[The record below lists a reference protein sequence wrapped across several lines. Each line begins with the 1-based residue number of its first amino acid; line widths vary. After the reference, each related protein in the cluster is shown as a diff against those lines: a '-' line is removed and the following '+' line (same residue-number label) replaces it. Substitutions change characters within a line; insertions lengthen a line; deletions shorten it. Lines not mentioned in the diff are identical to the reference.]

1 MFLEHYGL
9 IEEPF
14 GVTPDP
20 RFLHLS
26 PQHRE
31 AIATLFN
38 ETDSNRGF
46 LALIGPPG
54 TGKTSLLLNYLE
66 SLRHR
71 ARTAYLFHNAGTPRE
86 LMRYLLADLG
96 VDAKGQDLPGMH
108 GALNRALEDE
118 MHAGRRVV
126 FVIDEAQ
133 NLDEKVLESI
143 RVLSNFETPWAK
155 LLHIVLAG
163 QTQLAERLALPSMAQ
178 LRQRISSIIR
188 LAPLTAQETIAYI
201 YHRLWVAGYEG
212 PPLFSAAARLL
223 IAEQSG
229 GIPRNINNLCF
240 HSMQLAYANGER
252 QIDGPTVN
260 AAIADLSLE
269 DFFHQPD
276 RQKILAPS
284 RTHAFPQTPASL
296 GVRESIPIRFM
307 PWRSRRMLALFLAAG
322 AAMCLGVVSGATRK
336 TALPHPLDVPPSIES
351 TVFPAPVLSLIVATG
366 VTPSVHQISR
376 VVNKSPEQLKRGQK
390 ARLPL
395 NLKRHQTLSAKSAA
409 VPNGQEPSP
418 ERP

>member
-1 MFLEHYGL
+1 
-9 IEEPF
+9 
-14 GVTPDP
+14 
-20 RFLHLS
+20 
-26 PQHRE
+26 
-31 AIATLFN
+31 
-38 ETDSNRGF
+38 
-46 LALIGPPG
+46 
-54 TGKTSLLLNYLE
+54 
-66 SLRHR
+66 
-71 ARTAYLFHNAGTPRE
+71 
-86 LMRYLLADLG
+86 
-96 VDAKGQDLPGMH
+96 
-108 GALNRALEDE
+108 

-188 LAPLTAQETIAYI
+188 LAPLTAEETIAYI

-240 HSMQLAYANGER
+240 HSMQLAYANGDR

-269 DFFHQPD
+269 DIFHQPD
-276 RQKILAPS
+276 RQRSWLLAK
-284 RTHAFPQTPASL
+284 R
-296 GVRESIPIRFM
+296 
-307 PWRSRRMLALFLAAG
+307 ALFLKRRLRWVSG
-322 AAMCLGVVSGATRK
+322 NQFRFVSCLG
-336 TALPHPLDVPPSIES
+336 ALAACSHWFLQ
-351 TVFPAPVLSLIVATG
+351 PAPPCVSVSCPAPPGRPRYPTRSMSRLASSQRSSRRRFFL
-366 VTPSVHQISR
+366 PSSSR
-376 VVNKSPEQLKRGQK
+376 
-390 ARLPL
+390 A
-395 NLKRHQTLSAKSAA
+395 
-409 VPNGQEPSP
+409 
-418 ERP
+418 